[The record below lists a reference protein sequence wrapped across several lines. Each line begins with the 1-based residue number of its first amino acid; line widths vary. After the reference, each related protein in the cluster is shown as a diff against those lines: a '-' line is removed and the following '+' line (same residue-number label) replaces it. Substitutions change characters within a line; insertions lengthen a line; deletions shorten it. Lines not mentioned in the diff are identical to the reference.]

1 MPLGKNYFKTDPLNL
16 KGKTPI
22 GMAGFDNVRDTIDHQ
37 QNKILKEVIDDAITA
52 LGLPLSHIN
61 AAEITDVGTNT
72 HAQIDTHIADASDP
86 HGTTL
91 TQTNLTVS
99 GAFTSQGIDDNAN
112 AVAITID
119 SSERVGIGTAS
130 PSGNLHINSSLGE
143 GNPTY
148 EGGNLIISQLNS
160 AGNWVRN
167 TLISS
172 ASGSSVVEFGDAG
185 NSRAGFIRYDNTLNK
200 FFIATNSARVTDSD
214 VVIDTNGNVGIG
226 TTTPTHTL
234 NVVGTTN
241 ITGGLTTNLKS
252 ASCDVKSNTNGTLYC
267 GTDATGS
274 AGGDKMIISGR
285 GTASISV
292 DEFYHPS
299 GGVLV
304 ANDDDESQLMRL
316 PYAGTLHNLTFVA
329 SANQGSGDVCVLF
342 VRYTSTFATST
353 SRTALF
359 ANITDVNQVASD
371 TSTSLS
377 VAEGSYIKI
386 EMDEEGGGSCVLIPS
401 WSF

>member
-1 MPLGKNYFKTDPLNL
+1 MPLDKNYFKTDPLNL

-72 HAQIDTHIADASDP
+72 HAQIDTHIADATDP

-91 TQTNLTVS
+91 TQTNLTVT

-119 SSERVGIGTAS
+119 SSERVGIGTTS
-130 PSGNLHINSSLGE
+130 PSGNLHIHGSSGE
-143 GNPTY
+143 GNPSY

-172 ASGSSVVEFGDAG
+172 ASGSSVLEFGDAG

-200 FFIATNSARVTDSD
+200 FFIATNSTGVTDSD
-214 VVIDTNGNVGIG
+214 VVIDSSGNVGIG
-226 TTTPTHTL
+226 TTSPGKKLHVDVGSNAGDGIYIDSDAAIQARIGWSKDTVEKWLAYVPASSNDLRFYDGTGDRVTL
-234 NVVGTTN
+234 QSGGNVGIGTTSPTAKLHVN
-241 ITGGLTTNLKS
+241 QASTTAAVPVLILDQADVSEEMIEFVTTIGTGNAIEAIGAKTLTTTHFVKVTLPGGLTR
-252 ASCDVKSNTNGTLYC
+252 Y
-267 GTDATGS
+267 
-274 AGGDKMIISGR
+274 I
-285 GTASISV
+285 
-292 DEFYHPS
+292 P
-299 GGVLV
+299 
-304 ANDDDESQLMRL
+304 
-316 PYAGTLHNLTFVA
+316 AGTIA
-329 SANQGSGDVCVLF
+329 
-342 VRYTSTFATST
+342 
-353 SRTALF
+353 
-359 ANITDVNQVASD
+359 
-371 TSTSLS
+371 
-377 VAEGSYIKI
+377 
-386 EMDEEGGGSCVLIPS
+386 
-401 WSF
+401 

>member
-1 MPLGKNYFKTDPLNL
+1 MGGDGSGRKPSEETLVKRATEHRTAIATDIWLPNLSGVKPEVRKDSPTTLIKTGDSHTL
-16 KGKTPI
+16 
-22 GMAGFDNVRDTIDHQ
+22 
-37 QNKILKEVIDDAITA
+37 
-52 LGLPLSHIN
+52 LSDI
-61 AAEITDVGTNT
+61 GTNT

-130 PSGNLHINSSLGE
+130 PSGNLHIHGSSGE

-200 FFIATNSARVTDSD
+200 FFIATNSTGVTDSD

-226 TTTPTHTL
+226 TTSPGKKLYVDIGATAGDGIYIDADAAVQARIGWSKDTVEKWLAYVPASSNDLRFYDGVGDRVTFQSGGNVGIGPTSPTAKLHADQSSTTAAIPVLTL
-234 NVVGTTN
+234 DQADLSEEFINFVGTVG
-241 ITGGLTTNLKS
+241 TGNSIEAVGAKTLTTTHFLRIQIEG
-252 ASCDVKSNTNGTLYC
+252 VGYRYIPVGTI
-267 GTDATGS
+267 A
-274 AGGDKMIISGR
+274 
-285 GTASISV
+285 
-292 DEFYHPS
+292 
-299 GGVLV
+299 
-304 ANDDDESQLMRL
+304 
-316 PYAGTLHNLTFVA
+316 
-329 SANQGSGDVCVLF
+329 
-342 VRYTSTFATST
+342 
-353 SRTALF
+353 
-359 ANITDVNQVASD
+359 
-371 TSTSLS
+371 
-377 VAEGSYIKI
+377 
-386 EMDEEGGGSCVLIPS
+386 
-401 WSF
+401 